1 MNNSNN
7 PPDRIGNQRDSADDN
22 NIMVEDAVSKFTW
35 ELSRKGEA
43 QQVNGAVLAV
53 LVSVALE
60 NGWKFPSETQPKA
73 NFIDLQLLNQ
83 LPSHFDDQQARR
95 FSRES
100 LRAVG
105 KQGAQ
110 TLGPEGAV
118 LYELLDFIYRGAF
131 DLRKLDESSP
141 AGPLRPMCRILDIP
155 DDLPTPAAKMR
166 VMSLEGEGLRTV
178 QVPDA
183 VLDYWANFE
192 PGTPEIYL
200 HAIIP
205 DETRYQEVI
214 LVKRDAWDKASQV
227 LRYFADSSDEVYE
240 DQFQKVLDQIL
251 RAEEFTEAP
260 SITKSV

>member
-1 MNNSNN
+1 MKNSDPTTSSSNGI
-7 PPDRIGNQRDSADDN
+7 PTHGEEN

-35 ELSRKGEA
+35 ELSRNGEA

-53 LVSVALE
+53 LVSVALG
-60 NGWKFPSETQPKA
+60 NGWKFPSDTQPKA
-73 NFIDLQLLNQ
+73 NFIDLHLLNQ
-83 LPSHFDDQQARR
+83 LPSHFDEQQARR

-100 LRAVG
+100 LRAIG
-105 KQGAQ
+105 KQGAE
-110 TLGPEGAV
+110 TLGPEGAA
-118 LYELLDFIYRGAF
+118 LSELLDFIYRGAF
-131 DLRKLDESSP
+131 DLKKLDESST
-141 AGPLRPMCRILDIP
+141 ARPLRPMCRILDIP

-214 LVKRDAWDKASQV
+214 LVKRDAWDKATQV

-240 DQFQKVLDQIL
+240 DQFQKGLDQIL
-251 RAEEFTEAP
+251 RAEAFKKLTLEG
-260 SITKSV
+260 

>member
-1 MNNSNN
+1 
-7 PPDRIGNQRDSADDN
+7 
-22 NIMVEDAVSKFTW
+22 
-35 ELSRKGEA
+35 
-43 QQVNGAVLAV
+43 
-53 LVSVALE
+53 
-60 NGWKFPSETQPKA
+60 
-73 NFIDLQLLNQ
+73 
-83 LPSHFDDQQARR
+83 
-95 FSRES
+95 
-100 LRAVG
+100 
-105 KQGAQ
+105 
-110 TLGPEGAV
+110 
-118 LYELLDFIYRGAF
+118 
-131 DLRKLDESSP
+131 
-141 AGPLRPMCRILDIP
+141 
-155 DDLPTPAAKMR
+155 MR

-214 LVKRDAWDKASQV
+214 LVKRDAWDRASQV
-227 LRYFADSSDEVYE
+227 LRYFADSTDEVYE

>member
-1 MNNSNN
+1 MHMDNSNN
-7 PPDRIGNQRDSADDN
+7 QPDRLGNQHDPADDN

-35 ELSRKGEA
+35 ELSRNGEA

-83 LPSHFDDQQARR
+83 LPGHFDDQQARK

-100 LRAVG
+100 LRAIG
-105 KQGAQ
+105 KQGAE
-110 TLGPEGAV
+110 TLGAEGAA
-118 LYELLDFIYRGAF
+118 LSELLDFIYRGAF
-131 DLRKLDESSP
+131 DLKKLDATSAS
-141 AGPLRPMCRILDIP
+141 GPLRPMCRILDIP

-192 PGTPEIYL
+192 TGDPELYL

-205 DETRYQEVI
+205 DETRHREVI
-214 LVKRDAWDKASQV
+214 LIKKDAWDKASQV
-227 LRYFADSSDEVYE
+227 LTYFADSSEEVYE

-251 RAEEFTEAP
+251 RAEEFKKLTLE
-260 SITKSV
+260 S

>member
-1 MNNSNN
+1 MPTDHS
-7 PPDRIGNQRDSADDN
+7 DKQREDN
-22 NIMVEDAVSKFTW
+22 NILVEDAVSKFTW
-35 ELSRKGEA
+35 ELSRNGEA

-73 NFIDLQLLNQ
+73 NFIDLHLLNQ
-83 LPSHFDDQQARR
+83 LPAHFDDQQARR

-100 LRAVG
+100 LRAIG
-105 KQGAQ
+105 KQEAE
-110 TLGPEGAV
+110 TMGPEGAA
-118 LYELLDFIYRGAF
+118 LSELLDFIYRGAF
-131 DLRKLDESSP
+131 DLRKLEPPMP
-141 AGPLRPMCRILDIP
+141 AEPRRPMCKVLNFP

-178 QVPDA
+178 QVPDV

-192 PGTPEIYL
+192 TGDPELYL

-205 DETRYQEVI
+205 DETRHREVI
-214 LVKRDAWDKASQV
+214 LMKKDAWDKASQV

-251 RAEEFTEAP
+251 RAEEFKK
-260 SITKSV
+260 ITLES

>member
-1 MNNSNN
+1 MPTDHS
-7 PPDRIGNQRDSADDN
+7 DKQHEDN
-22 NIMVEDAVSKFTW
+22 NILVEDAVSKFTW
-35 ELSRKGEA
+35 ELSRNGEA

-73 NFIDLQLLNQ
+73 NFIDLHLLNQ
-83 LPSHFDDQQARR
+83 LPAHFDDQQARR

-100 LRAVG
+100 LRAIG
-105 KQGAQ
+105 KQGDTE

-118 LYELLDFIYRGAF
+118 LSELLDFIYRGAF
-131 DLRKLDESSP
+131 DLKKLDESSSS
-141 AGPLRPMCRILDIP
+141 GSLRPMCRILDIP

-192 PGTPEIYL
+192 TGDPELYL

-205 DETRYQEVI
+205 DETRHQEVI
-214 LVKRDAWDKASQV
+214 LMKKDAWDKASQV

-251 RAEEFTEAP
+251 RAEEFKKLTLEN
-260 SITKSV
+260 

>member
-1 MNNSNN
+1 MEHTNKQSNSSSHNL
-7 PPDRIGNQRDSADDN
+7 SAAEDN

-60 NGWKFPSETQPKA
+60 NGWKFPSETQSKA

-95 FSRES
+95 FSREP
-100 LRAVG
+100 LRAIG
-105 KQGAQ
+105 KQGAE
-110 TLGPEGAV
+110 TLGHEGAA
-118 LYELLDFIYRGAF
+118 LSELLDFIYRGAF
-131 DLRKLDESSP
+131 DLKKLDASPSS
-141 AGPLRPMCRILDIP
+141 GSLRPMCRILNIP
-155 DDLPTPAAKMR
+155 DDLPTPSAKMK
-166 VMSLEGEGLRTV
+166 VMSLEGEGLRIV

-192 PGTPEIYL
+192 TGDPELYL

-205 DETRYQEVI
+205 DETRPREVI
-214 LVKRDAWDKASQV
+214 LLKKDAWNKASQV
-227 LRYFADSSDEVYE
+227 LRYFADSNDEVYE

-251 RAEEFTEAP
+251 RAEEFKKLTLEG
-260 SITKSV
+260 